1 MLGDAF
7 SPEGERMNQK
17 SAIRLVKVADLSKE
31 DINRFKIAAQSHG
44 LVKNDLKSPSQSSQA
59 GLQNTHEPLKS
70 FKQDNKVQKS
80 NKKDN
85 FLVDA

>member
-1 MLGDAF
+1 
-7 SPEGERMNQK
+7 MNQK
-17 SAIRLVKVADLSKE
+17 SAIRLVKVTDLSKE

-44 LVKNDLKSPSQSSQA
+44 LVKNDLKSPSQSAQTA
-59 GLQNTHEPLKS
+59 LQNAQEPLKP
-70 FKQDNKVQKS
+70 FKQDTQVQKS